1 MPTPLLRPRR
11 ASRRAST
18 YRHSLLLG
26 WTASLGVLLLA
37 VHLPLSSALPRVGW
51 GVPHRPAERIPLT
64 EIAPDSEPDEA
75 TTAARAAQAP
85 PPTQQTRPTAPAP
98 DARVVGQEA
107 RAEVPSPATKPPAS
121 TPTVW
126 TIADLETRDHHPR
139 ILGGPGALQLH
150 IHYPAAAREQGIQGR
165 LVLTFTVDPDGWARR
180 IHVTQPLHPLCDSA
194 AVAAIRAVRFQPG
207 TYKGTPVPV
216 RMSLPVRFQL
226 QSFDQP
232 SPAPR
237 RTASTRP

>member
-11 ASRRAST
+11 ASQRSSA

-37 VHLPLSSALPRVGW
+37 VHLPLSSPLPRVGW
-51 GVPHRPAERIPLT
+51 GVPHRTAEHIALT
-64 EIAPDSEPDEA
+64 EVAPESEPDAAA
-75 TTAARAAQAP
+75 TARAAQEAP
-85 PPTQQTRPTAPAP
+85 PPTRQTIPTTPEP
-98 DARVVGQEA
+98 DDRVVDPEGE
-107 RAEVPSPATKPPAS
+107 ESPSPATEPPAS
-121 TPTVW
+121 APTVW

-150 IHYPAAAREQGIQGR
+150 IHYPAAARRQGIEGR

-180 IHVTQPLHPLCDSA
+180 ITVTEPLHPLCDSA

-207 TYKGTPVPV
+207 THEGSPVPV

-226 QSFDQP
+226 QSVGQP
-232 SPAPR
+232 SQEPR